1 MKVVVTTKDFCEEA
15 KRYLESE
22 GFEVALRNRLGI
34 GAGAPDDVLYPVVED
49 ADAIIAGTETYRPEL
64 LARLRNLKLI
74 CRNGIG
80 YDAINLDALR
90 KEGIGLTRTKG
101 FVEGAVAEQVM
112 AYILYFARRVDL
124 QSADMHDHCWNSRLM
139 PGAKNHTIG
148 LVGFGGIGTEVAKRA
163 VPFGMKVIYFI
174 RIRLM
179 MRLTACKAFRWKSS
193 SKKAITLSL
202 RFRLRIR
209 RSIFLTRNALL
220 R

>member
-15 KRYLESE
+15 KHYLESE
-22 GFEVALRNRLGI
+22 GFEVVLRNRLGI

-49 ADAIIAGTETYRPEL
+49 ANAIIAGTETYRPEL
-64 LARLRNLKLI
+64 LTRLSNLKLI
-74 CRNGIG
+74 SRNGIG

-124 QSADMHDHCWNSRLM
+124 QSADMHDHSWNSRLM
-139 PGAKNHTIG
+139 PGAKNRTLG

-163 VPFGMKVIYFI
+163 VPFGMKVIYFC
-174 RIRLM
+174 RQPDSDDDRKD
-179 MRLTACKAFRWKSS
+179 RKSVV
-193 SKKAITLSL
+193 
-202 RFRLRIR
+202 
-209 RSIFLTRNALL
+209 
-220 R
+220 